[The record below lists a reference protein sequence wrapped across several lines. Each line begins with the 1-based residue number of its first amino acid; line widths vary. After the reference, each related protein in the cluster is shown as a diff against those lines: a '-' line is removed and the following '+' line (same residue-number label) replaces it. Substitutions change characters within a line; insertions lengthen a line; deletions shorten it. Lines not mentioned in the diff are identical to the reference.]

1 MKASPSGL
9 VYDIVSWAV
18 GPPKIICPQSILI
31 QNRSI
36 QVQRIMLTLRELP
49 EYGLDPLARLGCR
62 LAVKVRAGHDVQL
75 LEQPLA
81 RGGQVIYYT

>member
-1 MKASPSGL
+1 
-9 VYDIVSWAV
+9 
-18 GPPKIICPQSILI
+18 
-31 QNRSI
+31 
-36 QVQRIMLTLRELP
+36 MLTLRELP

-81 RGGQVIYYT
+81 RGGQVIYYTSRWSNAFGGRIRMGISSMSGDDFDAPARWRIVVQEG